1 MCRKDGA
8 RVESSDRERLADACM
23 KVKSPKI
30 LITHGIQGAIETVG
44 SIFTLHYHENITLLL
59 QALSLR
65 RVESLG
71 SKTIVVT
78 GSVVPDCM
86 KQSDATFNIG
96 VALGALNVLRRGV
109 FICMNGRIFESSRC
123 TYDNSTKT
131 FVSSSSSSK
140 K

>member
-1 MCRKDGA
+1 MWHFLP
-8 RVESSDRERLADACM
+8 ST
-23 KVKSPKI
+23 I
-30 LITHGIQGAIETVG
+30 
-44 SIFTLHYHENITLLL
+44 HENIALLLL

-109 FICMNGRIFESSRC
+109 FSVNGRIFESSRC

>member
-1 MCRKDGA
+1 M
-8 RVESSDRERLADACM
+8 ESSDRERLADACM

-30 LITHGIQGAIETVG
+30 LITHGVQGAIETVC
-44 SIFTLHYHENITLLL
+44 SIFLFTLHYHENIALLL
-59 QALSLR
+59 PQALSLR

-96 VALGALNVLRRGV
+96 VALGALNVEQVRGP
-109 FICMNGRIFESSRC
+109 
-123 TYDNSTKT
+123 STGYWGL
-131 FVSSSSSSK
+131 
-140 K
+140 

>member
-1 MCRKDGA
+1 M
-8 RVESSDRERLADACM
+8 ESSDRERLADACM

-30 LITHGIQGAIETVG
+30 LITHGIQGAIETVCI
-44 SIFTLHYHENITLLL
+44 SFSFTLHYHANITLL